1 MRPCVRVRMC
11 TCMGVQLALKGNALP
26 ALVFLSEEP
35 LIYLM
40 ILQIRYSSIPART
53 SLILKT
59 LSTASCRLRRDT
71 IPMNSTFTRKRTYGV
86 VGAVRLS
93 QG

>member
-1 MRPCVRVRMC
+1 M
-11 TCMGVQLALKGNALP
+11 
-26 ALVFLSEEP
+26 SEVS

-40 ILQIRYSSIPART
+40 IFEIRYSSIPDRT